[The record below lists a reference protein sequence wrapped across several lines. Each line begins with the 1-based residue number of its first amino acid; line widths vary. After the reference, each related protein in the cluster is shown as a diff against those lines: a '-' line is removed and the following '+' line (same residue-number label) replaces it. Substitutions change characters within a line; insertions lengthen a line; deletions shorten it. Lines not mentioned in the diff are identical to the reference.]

1 MIVQCPFC
9 GAKYEAPPGRRF
21 YVCPYCGTALSGGK
35 AYDDVYIFRPAVDK
49 TAAFKAVLNFRP
61 AAAPEDLST
70 ATPAEAE
77 LHFLP
82 LYLYYVSFPPLDQLA
97 TYATALATSSPPVPL
112 PKGFRFPARW
122 RTPFKPTLEKL
133 GTFHSPDLDPEA
145 AFTSLQEVVEEV
157 RTYAHVFRVKVD
169 VRHRFEGLVYHPVW
183 RLAYDY
189 RGRRYSAA
197 VDATDGTVLY
207 MEYPISAR
215 GRAEALGMAVATVVG
230 AAALGAAVAVVYA
243 GLTPILGAVGGG
255 IASLG
260 AAARLVRNIAVARV
274 GKYKAEARL

>member
-1 MIVQCPFC
+1 VIIQCPFC

-21 YVCPYCGTALSGGK
+21 YVCPYCGTALSEGK
-35 AYDDVYIFRPAVDK
+35 TYENVYIFKPTVDK

-61 AAAPEDLST
+61 TAAPEDL
-70 ATPAEAE
+70 PAASPVEAE

-112 PKGFRFPARW
+112 PTGFRFPARW
-122 RTPFKPTLEKL
+122 RTPFKPTLERV
-133 GTFHSPDLDPEA
+133 GVFHSPDLDPEA
-145 AFTSLQEVVEEV
+145 AFTSLQEVVEEA
-157 RTYAHVFRVKVD
+157 RAYAQVFKVKISV
-169 VRHRFEGLVYHPVW
+169 VWRLEGLVYYPIW

-215 GRAEALGMAVATVVG
+215 GRAEALGIAAAVAAG
-230 AAALGAAVAVVYA
+230 AAALGTAVAAYA
-243 GLTPILGAVGGG
+243 GLPPALGAVGGG
-255 IASLG
+255 VASLG
-260 AAARLVRNIAVARV
+260 AAARLVLNLAAARV
-274 GKYKAEARL
+274 GKYRAEKRL